1 LVGGTVPLP
10 NFIASFIAS
19 AVISFGDM
27 SWPMISV
34 KSSFN
39 SWYLAESE
47 LLSGPGVVVG
57 AGGYVV
63 GTAAALGLQRSYS
76 ISRERE

>member
-1 LVGGTVPLP
+1 
-10 NFIASFIAS
+10 
-19 AVISFGDM
+19 
-27 SWPMISV
+27 MISV